1 MRHLDHVGVAVPD
14 LDAALKLWK
23 ALLGEEP
30 VIEDVEGQKVRTA
43 TFPSGIELLAPLSAG
58 SPVSGFLDKRG
69 AGIHHVTLRV
79 QDLDAELK
87 RLKDAGVRLINEEP
101 VPGAGGCRIAFVHPK
116 ATGGV
121 LLELAEH
128 E

>member
-14 LDAALKLWK
+14 LDAALKVWK

-30 VIEDVEGQKVRTA
+30 VIEDVEGQQVRTA
-43 TFPSGIELLAPLSAG
+43 TFPSGIELLAPLSDG
-58 SPVSGFLDKRG
+58 SPIAGFLDKRG
-69 AGIHHVTLRV
+69 GGIHHVTLRV
-79 QDLDAELK
+79 QDLDAELQ
-87 RLKDAGVRLINEEP
+87 RLKAAGVRLINEEP
-101 VPGAGGCRIAFVHPK
+101 VPGAGGCRIAFVPPK

>member
-14 LDAALKLWK
+14 LDAALKVWK

-30 VIEDVEGQKVRTA
+30 VIEDIEGQKVRTA
-43 TFPSGIELLAPLSAG
+43 TFPSGIELLAPLSAE

-69 AGIHHVTLRV
+69 GGIHHVTLRV
-79 QDLDAELK
+79 QDLDAELQ
-87 RLKDAGVRLINEEP
+87 RLKAAGVRLINEEP

>member
-14 LDAALKLWK
+14 LDAALKVWK
-23 ALLGEEP
+23 TLLGEEP

-43 TFPSGIELLAPLSAG
+43 TFPSGIELLAPLSAE
-58 SPVSGFLDKRG
+58 SPVAGFLDKRG
-69 AGIHHVTLRV
+69 GGIHHVTLRV
-79 QDLDAELK
+79 QDLDAELQ
-87 RLKDAGVRLINEEP
+87 RLKAAGVRLINEEP

>member
-14 LDAALKLWK
+14 LDAALKVWK

-43 TFPSGIELLAPLSAG
+43 TFPSGIELLAPLSAE
-58 SPVSGFLDKRG
+58 SPVAGFLDKRG
-69 AGIHHVTLRV
+69 GGIHHVTLRV
-79 QDLDAELK
+79 QDLDAELQ
-87 RLKDAGVRLINEEP
+87 RLKAAGVRLINEEP

>member
-23 ALLGEEP
+23 AVLGEEP
-30 VIEDVEGQKVRTA
+30 VIEDVVGQRVRTA

-58 SPVSGFLDKRG
+58 SPISGFLDKRG

-79 QDLDAELK
+79 QGLDAELK

>member
-87 RLKDAGVRLINEEP
+87 RLKDSGVRLINEEP

>member
-23 ALLGEEP
+23 AVLGEEP

-58 SPVSGFLDKRG
+58 SPVSGFLDKLG

>member
-14 LDAALKLWK
+14 LDAALKVWK

-30 VIEDVEGQKVRTA
+30 VIENVEGQKVRTA
-43 TFPSGIELLAPLSAG
+43 TFPSGIELLAPLSAE
-58 SPVSGFLDKRG
+58 SPVAGFLDKRG
-69 AGIHHVTLRV
+69 GGIHHVTLRV
-79 QDLDAELK
+79 QDLDAELQ
-87 RLKDAGVRLINEEP
+87 RLKAAGVRLINEEP

-121 LLELAEH
+121 LLELAEQ

>member
-1 MRHLDHVGVAVPD
+1 MKHLDHVGVAVPD
-14 LDAALKLWK
+14 LDAALKVWK
-23 ALLGEEP
+23 TLLGEEP

-58 SPVSGFLDKRG
+58 SPISGFLDKRG

-79 QDLDAELK
+79 QDLDAELQ
-87 RLKDAGVRLINEEP
+87 RLKAAGVRLINEEP

-121 LLELAEH
+121 LLELSEH
-128 E
+128 D

>member
-43 TFPSGIELLAPLSAG
+43 TFPSGIELLAPLSAE

-69 AGIHHVTLRV
+69 GGIHHVTLRV
-79 QDLDAELK
+79 QDLDAELQ
-87 RLKDAGVRLINEEP
+87 RLKAAGVRLINEEP

>member
-23 ALLGEEP
+23 AVLGEEP
-30 VIEDVEGQKVRTA
+30 VIEDVVGQRVRTA

>member
-14 LDAALKLWK
+14 LDAALKVWK

-30 VIEDVEGQKVRTA
+30 VIEDVEEQKVRTA
-43 TFPSGIELLAPLSAG
+43 TFPSGIELLAPLSAE
-58 SPVSGFLDKRG
+58 SPVAGFLDKRG
-69 AGIHHVTLRV
+69 GGIHHVTLRV
-79 QDLDAELK
+79 QDLDAEPQ
-87 RLKDAGVRLINEEP
+87 RLKAAGVRLINEEP

>member
-43 TFPSGIELLAPLSAG
+43 TFPSGIELLAPLSAA
-58 SPVSGFLDKRG
+58 SPISRFLDKRG

>member
-30 VIEDVEGQKVRTA
+30 VIEDVEAQKVRTA

-58 SPVSGFLDKRG
+58 SPISGFLDKRG

-79 QDLDAELK
+79 QDLDAEHK

-116 ATGGV
+116 ATGGI

>member
-58 SPVSGFLDKRG
+58 SPISGFLDKRG

-79 QDLDAELK
+79 QDLDAELQ
-87 RLKDAGVRLINEEP
+87 RLKAAGVRLINEEP

>member
-1 MRHLDHVGVAVPD
+1 
-14 LDAALKLWK
+14 
-23 ALLGEEP
+23 
-30 VIEDVEGQKVRTA
+30 VRTA

-58 SPVSGFLDKRG
+58 SPISGFLDKHG

>member
-23 ALLGEEP
+23 AVLGEEP

>member
-30 VIEDVEGQKVRTA
+30 VIEDVVGQKVRTA
-43 TFPSGIELLAPLSAG
+43 TFPSGIELLAPLSPG
-58 SPVSGFLDKRG
+58 SPISGCLDKRG

>member
-14 LDAALKLWK
+14 LDAALKVWK

-43 TFPSGIELLAPLSAG
+43 TFPSGIELLAPLSAE
-58 SPVSGFLDKRG
+58 SPVSSFLDKRG
-69 AGIHHVTLRV
+69 GGIHHVTLRV
-79 QDLDAELK
+79 QDLDAELR
-87 RLKDAGVRLINEEP
+87 RLKAAGVRLINEEP